1 MRFKINFQPEGKTI
15 EVDAGTNLL
24 DAAKHAA
31 VHINAPCGGEG
42 ICGKCRVIVKQ
53 GEFEAE
59 KTGHLTQDEIDKGY
73 LLACRTKIKSSMT
86 VEVPIESRIRAGQKI
101 ATGVMGKDFKELV
114 RHEGSIESLTKKIF
128 VELPPATLEDHT
140 SDFERLKRELENLDY
155 DMEDVLCDL
164 SVIKKLPVVLRE
176 GAWKVTVTLLEDGE
190 AIEIVDVQPGDLV
203 KKRYGIAV
211 DIGTTSIVVYL
222 VDLVDA
228 RIVDVASSYNPQMKY
243 GDDVI
248 TRIVYATSKQNGLSV
263 MKDLVI
269 SNINTLTEGIAKKNN
284 IDLNLIDNIVI
295 AGNTTMT
302 HLFYS
307 VNPQYIREEPY
318 VPVANL
324 FPLTKA
330 KDIGIK
336 VNEQAVLYSLPSI
349 ASYVG
354 GDITAGV
361 LASGMCR
368 TKELLL
374 FIDIGTNGEIVLG
387 NCEWFITTACSAGP
401 CFEGGGVKFGMRA
414 MNGAIEQV
422 TIDRNTYEA
431 GYKVIGNV
439 KPTGICGSG
448 MIDAIAEM
456 FLSGVVDLRGKIQLD
471 ISSKR
476 VRRGENGPEY
486 VLVWK
491 EDAGLEQDIALTEPD
506 IDNIIRAKGAIYA
519 GLAILLKE
527 VGYTFNDVS
536 KILIAGGFGNYID
549 VERAITIGLLPD
561 LPIDRFK
568 FLGNTSIMGAYLS
581 LISRHLRK
589 EAEGIAKRMTYLELS
604 VSRSFMDEYV
614 SALFL
619 PHTNIDVFPSVKGMM
634 GKRHS
639 TNVNCKL

>member
-1 MRFKINFQPEGKTI
+1 MRLKINFQPEGKSI

-24 DAAKHAA
+24 DAAKHAG
-31 VHINAPCGGEG
+31 VHINSPCGGEG

-53 GEFEAE
+53 GEFETE
-59 KTGHLTQDEIDKGY
+59 KTGHFTQDEIDKGY

-128 VELPPATLEDHT
+128 VELPPPTLEDHT

-155 DMEDVLCDL
+155 DMEGVLCDL

-176 GAWKVTVTLLEDGE
+176 GAWMVTATLLEDGE

-211 DIGTTSIVVYL
+211 DVGTTSIVVYL

-248 TRIVYATSKQNGLSV
+248 TRIVYATSKQNGLAT

-269 SNINTLTEGIAKKNN
+269 SNVNTLTEGIAKKNN

-302 HLFYS
+302 HLFYG

-330 KDIGIK
+330 KDFGIK
-336 VNEQAVLYSLPSI
+336 VNEQALLYSLPSI

-354 GDITAGV
+354 GDITSGV

-368 TKELLL
+368 SKELIL
-374 FIDIGTNGEIVLG
+374 FIDIGTNGEVVLG
-387 NCEWFITTACSAGP
+387 NCEWFVTAACSAGP

-422 TIDRNTYEA
+422 TIDRETYEA
-431 GYKVIGNV
+431 SYKVIGNV

-456 FLSGVVDLRGKIQLD
+456 FLSGVIDLRGKIQID
-471 ISSKR
+471 IGSKR
-476 VRRGENGPEY
+476 VRSGENGPEY

-491 EDAGLEQDIALTEPD
+491 EDAGFEQDIALTEPD

-561 LPIDRFK
+561 LPIDKFK

-634 GKRHS
+634 GKNNKVRM
-639 TNVNCKL
+639 

>member
-1 MRFKINFQPEGKTI
+1 MRFKINFQPEGKSI
-15 EVDAGTNLL
+15 EIDAGTNLL
-24 DAAKHAA
+24 DAAKHAG
-31 VHINAPCGGEG
+31 VHINSPCGGEG

-53 GEFEAE
+53 GEFETE
-59 KTGHLTQDEIDKGY
+59 KAGHLTQDEIDKGY
-73 LLACRTKIKSSMT
+73 LLACRTRIKSSMT
-86 VEVPIESRIRAGQKI
+86 VDVPIESRIRAGQKI
-101 ATGVMGKDFKELV
+101 AIGVMGKDFKELV
-114 RHEGSIESLTKKIF
+114 RHEGSIESLTKKIY

-155 DMEDVLCDL
+155 DMEGVLCDL

-176 GAWKVTVTLLEDGE
+176 GGWKVTATLLEDGE
-190 AIEIVDVQPGDLV
+190 AIEIVDVQPGDLT

-269 SNINTLTEGIAKKNN
+269 LNVNTLTEGIAKKNN

-302 HLFYS
+302 HLFYG

-336 VNEQAVLYSLPSI
+336 ANEQAILYSLPSI

-354 GDITAGV
+354 GDITSGV

-368 TKELLL
+368 SKELIL

-422 TIDRNTYEA
+422 TIDRETYEA
-431 GYKVIGNV
+431 SYKVIGNV

-456 FLSGVVDLRGKIQLD
+456 FLSGVIDLRGKIQID
-471 ISSKR
+471 IGSKR
-476 VRRGENGPEY
+476 VRSGENGPEY

-491 EDAGLEQDIALTEPD
+491 EDAGFEQDIALTEPD

-561 LPIDRFK
+561 LPIDKFK

-634 GKRHS
+634 GRNSIK
-639 TNVNCKL
+639 VK

>member
-1 MRFKINFQPEGKTI
+1 MRFKINFQPEGKSI

-24 DAAKHAA
+24 DAAKHAG

-53 GEFEAE
+53 GEFETE
-59 KTGHLTQDEIDKGY
+59 KSGHLTQDEIDKGY

-86 VEVPIESRIRAGQKI
+86 VDVPIESRIRAGQKI

-114 RHEGSIESLTKKIF
+114 RHDGFAESLTKKVY
-128 VELPPATLEDHT
+128 VELPPPTLEDHT

-155 DMEDVLCDL
+155 DMEGVLCDL
-164 SVIKKLPVVLRE
+164 SVIKRLPTVLRE
-176 GAWKVTVTLLEDGE
+176 EGWKATVTLLEDGE
-190 AIEIVDVQPGDLV
+190 AVEIVDVQPGDLT

-211 DIGTTSIVVYL
+211 DVGTTSVVVYL
-222 VDLVDA
+222 VDLVDG
-228 RIVDVASSYNPQMKY
+228 RIIDIASNYNPQMKY

-269 SNINTLTEGIAKKNN
+269 SNVNTLTEGIAKKNN

-302 HLFYS
+302 HLFYG

-330 KDIGIK
+330 KDLGIK

-361 LASGMCR
+361 LASGICR
-368 TKELLL
+368 SKELVL
-374 FIDIGTNGEIVLG
+374 FIDIGTNGEVVLG
-387 NCEWFITTACSAGP
+387 NCEWFVTAACSAGP

-422 TIDRNTYEA
+422 AIDRNTYEA
-431 GYKVIGNV
+431 SYKVIGNV

-456 FLSGVVDLRGKIQLD
+456 FLSGVVDLRGKVQID
-471 ISSKR
+471 IGSKR
-476 VRRGENGPEY
+476 VRSGENGPEY

-491 EDAGLEQDIALTEPD
+491 EDAGFEQDIVLTEPD

-561 LPIDRFK
+561 LPIDKFK
-568 FLGNTSIMGAYLS
+568 FLGNTSVMGAYLS

-589 EAEGIAKRMTYLELS
+589 EAEAIAKRMTYLELS

-619 PHTNIDVFPSVKGMM
+619 PHTNIDAFPTVREMM
-634 GKRHS
+634 GRNSMK
-639 TNVNCKL
+639 VK

>member
-24 DAAKHAA
+24 DAAKHAS

-42 ICGKCRVIVKQ
+42 ICGKCRVIVRQ
-53 GEFEAE
+53 GEFETE

-73 LLACRTKIKSSMT
+73 LLACRTRIKSSMT

-155 DMEDVLCDL
+155 DMEGVLCDL

-190 AIEIVDVQPGDLV
+190 AIEIVDVQPGDLA
-203 KKRYGIAV
+203 KKRFGIAV
-211 DIGTTSIVVYL
+211 DVGTTSIVVYL
-222 VDLVDA
+222 VDLVDG

-248 TRIVYATSKQNGLSV
+248 TRIVYATSKQNGLAT

-269 SNINTLTEGIAKKNN
+269 SNVNTLTEGIAKKNN

-302 HLFYS
+302 HLFYG

-330 KDIGIK
+330 KDFGIK
-336 VNEQAVLYSLPSI
+336 VNEQALLYSLPSI

-354 GDITAGV
+354 GDITSGV

-368 TKELLL
+368 SKELIL

-422 TIDRNTYEA
+422 TIDTDTYEA
-431 GYKVIGNV
+431 SYKVIGSV

-456 FLSGVVDLRGKIQLD
+456 FLSGVIDLRGKIQLD
-471 ISSKR
+471 IGSKR
-476 VRRGENGPEY
+476 VRKGENGPEY

-561 LPIDRFK
+561 LPIDKFK

-619 PHTNIDVFPSVKGMM
+619 PHTNIDVFPSVKGMLEKNNKVRM
-634 GKRHS
+634 RG
-639 TNVNCKL
+639 

>member
-1 MRFKINFQPEGKTI
+1 MHFKIRFQPEGKSI
-15 EVDAGTNLL
+15 EIDTGTNLL
-24 DAAKHAA
+24 DAAKHAG
-31 VHINAPCGGEG
+31 VHINSPCGGEG
-42 ICGKCRVIVKQ
+42 ICGKCRVIVKD
-53 GEFEAE
+53 GEFESE

-73 LLACRTKIKSSMT
+73 LLACRTRIKGEMT
-86 VEVPIESRIRAGQKI
+86 VDVPIESRIRAGQKI
-101 ATGVMGKDFKELV
+101 ATGVRGKDFKEIV
-114 RHEGSIESLTKKIF
+114 RHEGFVEPITKKVY
-128 VELPPATLEDHT
+128 VELPLPTLEDHT

-155 DMEDVLCDL
+155 DTKGILCDL
-164 SVIKKLPVVLRE
+164 SVIKRLPTALRE
-176 GAWKVTVTLLEDGE
+176 GNWKATVTLLEDGE
-190 AIEIVDVQPGDLV
+190 AIEIVDVQPGDLT

-211 DIGTTSIVVYL
+211 DIGTTSVVVYL
-222 VDLVDA
+222 VDLVDG
-228 RIVDVASSYNPQMKY
+228 RIIDVASNYNPQMKY

-248 TRIVYATSKQNGLSV
+248 TRIVYATSKDSGL
-263 MKDLVI
+263 KDLNSLII
-269 SNINTLTEGIAKKNN
+269 SNINTLTEGIAKKNK

-302 HLFYS
+302 HLFYG

-318 VPVANL
+318 VPAANH
-324 FPLTKA
+324 FPLIKA
-330 KDIGIK
+330 KDLGIK
-336 VNEQAVLYSLPSI
+336 ANEQAIVYSLPGI

-354 GDITAGV
+354 GDITSGV

-368 TKELLL
+368 TKELIL
-374 FIDIGTNGEIVLG
+374 FIDIGTNGEVVLG

-414 MNGAIEQV
+414 MEGAIEQV
-422 TIDRNTYEA
+422 TIDRDTYEA
-431 GYKVIGNV
+431 SYKVIGNA

-456 FLSGVVDLRGKIQLD
+456 YLSAVVDQRGKIQLD
-471 ISSKR
+471 IETKR
-476 VRRGENGPEY
+476 VRVGENGPEY

-491 EDAGLEQDIALTEPD
+491 DEAGLDQDIALTEPD

-561 LPIDRFK
+561 LPIDKFK
-568 FLGNTSIMGAYLS
+568 FLGNTSVMGAYLS
-581 LISRHLRK
+581 LISGHLRR

-619 PHTNIDVFPSVKGMM
+619 PHTNVDAFPSVREMM
-634 GKRHS
+634 EKRHS
-639 TNVNCKL
+639 ANAKVQ